1 VLLLV
6 IFNGGKYMTIKDYAG
21 VLKWAIKTQI
31 DYQMEEMQ
39 NPNADE
45 RFHDGV
51 IVGLQIALEKIDA
64 SMFLA
69 KE

>member
-1 VLLLV
+1 
-6 IFNGGKYMTIKDYAG
+6 MTIKDYAE
-21 VLKWAIKTQI
+21 VLKYAIKLQI
-31 DYQMEEMQ
+31 DYQKEEIQ
-39 NPNADE
+39 QPYADE

-51 IVGLQIALEKIDA
+51 IIGLQIALDKIEA